1 MQQEQ
6 DQRILSA
13 ADDLFNLYGIK
24 SVTMDD
30 ISRSLGMSKK
40 TIYQHFEDKNQ
51 LVLTLVQRTIE
62 EHQTKYN
69 EATKSARNAVEEI
82 VRMMQFT
89 SDTFS
94 RANPNKFYDL
104 QKYHPAGWQLFRQ
117 YKEEIVMNQVIA
129 NLEKGRKQ
137 GLYRTD
143 FSIKILA
150 RLRLEEIEMAMH
162 PQYYTDDRLSMHE
175 VQVQLLDHYL
185 HGICTLKGHK
195 LLNKYKQL
203 TEEE

>member
-6 DQRILSA
+6 DIRILSA
-13 ADDLFNLYGIK
+13 ADELFNRYGIK

-30 ISRSLGMSKK
+30 ISKSLGMSKK
-40 TIYQHFEDKNQ
+40 TIYQHFQDKNE

-62 EHQTKYN
+62 EHQTKFN
-69 EATKSARNAVEEI
+69 DATKSARNAVEEI

-137 GLYRTD
+137 GLYRMD

>member
-13 ADDLFNLYGIK
+13 ADDLFNRYGIK

-30 ISRSLGMSKK
+30 ISKSLGMSKK
-40 TIYQHFEDKNQ
+40 TIYQHFQDKNE

-62 EHQTKYN
+62 DHQTKFN

-137 GLYRTD
+137 GLYRMD

>member
-1 MQQEQ
+1 
-6 DQRILSA
+6 
-13 ADDLFNLYGIK
+13 
-24 SVTMDD
+24 
-30 ISRSLGMSKK
+30 
-40 TIYQHFEDKNQ
+40 
-51 LVLTLVQRTIE
+51 
-62 EHQTKYN
+62 
-69 EATKSARNAVEEI
+69 
-82 VRMMQFT
+82 MQFT

>member
-13 ADDLFNLYGIK
+13 ADDLFNRYGIK

>member
-6 DQRILSA
+6 DIRILSA
-13 ADDLFNLYGIK
+13 ADELFNRYGIK

-30 ISRSLGMSKK
+30 ISKSLGMSKK
-40 TIYQHFEDKNQ
+40 TIYQHFQDKNE

-62 EHQTKYN
+62 EHQTKFN

-137 GLYRTD
+137 GLYRMD
-143 FSIKILA
+143 FSIKILT

>member
-1 MQQEQ
+1 MQREQ
-6 DQRILSA
+6 DIRILSA
-13 ADDLFNLYGIK
+13 ADDLFNRYGIK

-30 ISRSLGMSKK
+30 ISKSLGMSKK

>member
-6 DQRILSA
+6 DIRILSA
-13 ADDLFNLYGIK
+13 ADDLFNRYGIK

>member
-6 DQRILSA
+6 DIRILSA
-13 ADDLFNLYGIK
+13 ADELFNRYGIK

-30 ISRSLGMSKK
+30 ISKSLGMSKK
-40 TIYQHFEDKNQ
+40 TIYQHFQDKNE

-62 EHQTKYN
+62 DHQTKFN

-137 GLYRTD
+137 GLYRMD